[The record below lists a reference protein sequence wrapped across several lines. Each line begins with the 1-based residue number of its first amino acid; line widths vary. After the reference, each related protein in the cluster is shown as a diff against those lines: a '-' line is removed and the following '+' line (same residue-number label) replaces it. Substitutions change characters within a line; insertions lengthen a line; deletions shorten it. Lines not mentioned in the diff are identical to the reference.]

1 MSVDIRLPSIN
12 GQDSKT
18 QLEQIRRYLYGLAE
32 QLNFALNN
40 MEKGV
45 DERVQILKEQ
55 ARKPLTE
62 EEAQN
67 NFNSVK
73 ALIIK
78 SADIVNAYKKVI
90 TEELNGLYVAE
101 SEFGSFKEETT
112 VKIAKSSTDIT
123 TLFENTQ
130 TISSDVESV
139 KAVISSDGDGTTILG
154 SEAWVKVGLLEYDS
168 KTGFPIYGMEIGQV
182 NEQNGETVSRKFAQY
197 RSDGVHLYDE
207 NGIKVALI
215 SQGLLHITKA
225 EVEISL
231 KLGGYLLDT
240 TNGIAHKWV
249 GRSDK

>member
-1 MSVDIRLPSIN
+1 MSFEIRLPSIT
-12 GQDSKT
+12 GASDHER
-18 QLEQIRRYLYGLAE
+18 LEQTRRYLYGLAE

-40 MEKGV
+40 MEKSS
-45 DERVQILKEQ
+45 DEKVQLIKNQ
-55 ARKPLTE
+55 MSAPITE

-78 SADIVNAYKKVI
+78 SADIVSAYSEEI
-90 TEELNGLYVAE
+90 TKRLDGLYVAE
-101 SEFGSFKEETT
+101 SEFGTFKEETS
-112 VKIAKSSTDIT
+112 AQMSENSTGIT

-130 TISSDVESV
+130 TIQSDVNSV
-139 KAVISSDGDGTTILG
+139 KSVINSDEDGTTILG
-154 SEAWVKVGLLEYDS
+154 ADAWVKVGLLEYDS
-168 KTGFPIYGMEIGQV
+168 ATGFPIYGMEIGQV
-182 NEQNGETVSRKFAQY
+182 NEQNGQTVSRKFAQY